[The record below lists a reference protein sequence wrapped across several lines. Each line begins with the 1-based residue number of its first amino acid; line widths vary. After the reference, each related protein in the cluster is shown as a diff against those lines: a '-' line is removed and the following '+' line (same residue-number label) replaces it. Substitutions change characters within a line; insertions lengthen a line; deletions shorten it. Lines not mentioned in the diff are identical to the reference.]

1 MALFHIYSSTQP
13 ATSPKLLLLDLDGT
27 LITSKSGAPFGAKG
41 EDDWIFLGPTIPEQ
55 LQRFHDE
62 GWTMAIVTNQS
73 NWQVSPAPK
82 AKIESVLAKLTEING
97 WAPYCLVATA
107 TKKQK
112 DTVYRK
118 PGRGLFDK
126 FMELTGSPSFREKMM
141 CGDAVGPLDPYPPY
155 RWSDSDRLFAEAI
168 GARFVRPCDLLAA
181 PLDPLNYID
190 AHELQIVLMM
200 GNQGSG
206 KSSGARHIVE
216 KTSGNFVHLEQ
227 DVVGSKAKML
237 RAAREALKAGK
248 SPIVDATHGSAT
260 NRAPYL
266 LLAAE
271 LGVPCKILW
280 FIRDGRPFNALR
292 GGTERVPPDA
302 ESAKGFG
309 TSSLRERVPPRS
321 EERERD
327 WCEFPR
333 ERVPPVAYAV
343 YTKHFV
349 EPEGAFMIT

>member
-27 LITSKSGAPFGAKG
+27 LITSKSGAPAYTGEPFGAKG

-126 FMELTGSPSFREKMM
+126 FMELTGSPRFREIMM

-168 GARFVRPCDLLAA
+168 GARFVRPADLLAA
-181 PLDPLNYID
+181 PLDPLNFIG

-200 GNQGSG
+200 GNPGSG
-206 KSSGARHIVE
+206 KSSGSRHIVE
-216 KTSGNFVHLEQ
+216 KTSGHFVHLEQ

-292 GGTERVPPDA
+292 PKP
-302 ESAKGFG
+302 
-309 TSSLRERVPPRS
+309 VPPRS
-321 EERERD
+321 EERERE

-343 YTKHFV
+343 YSKHFV
-349 EPEGAFMIT
+349 EPEGAFMIA